1 MTIDSIRKHSDSFTD
16 ETLTVDNC
24 VRFVNSAI
32 AEINK
37 ECDLLLD
44 LVPEFNQEYNY
55 EIIPDTWQIALFVM
69 YVNYAVKMNDGS
81 LNEAEE
87 YKINFYDNLNKF
99 KDVVQND
106 NADGT
111 PFLDDKYKG
120 PGFGG
125 IIQIDTT
132 EAIDNNW
139 FGPNS
144 IGRGGGY

>member
-1 MTIDSIRKHSDSFTD
+1 MTIDNIRKHSDSFTD

-69 YVNYAVKMNDGS
+69 
-81 LNEAEE
+81 
-87 YKINFYDNLNKF
+87 
-99 KDVVQND
+99 
-106 NADGT
+106 
-111 PFLDDKYKG
+111 
-120 PGFGG
+120 
-125 IIQIDTT
+125 
-132 EAIDNNW
+132 
-139 FGPNS
+139 
-144 IGRGGGY
+144 